1 MFACQISRFPQSDR
15 NETERFSVG
24 GTRPVSRG
32 SNLRRKFRPAGRDR
46 PATDDPGLR
55 LADSGRRNPI
65 RQKPRREALCP
76 GPGTDSLPRRP
87 GKTGCGHFGNT
98 LRGKPA
104 ALRPDAPRQTFSP

>member
-1 MFACQISRFPQSDR
+1 MFACQISRFPQTDR
-15 NETERFSVG
+15 NETERLSVG

-32 SNLRRKFRPAGRDR
+32 SNLRRKFRPAGRIARR
-46 PATDDPGLR
+46 PMTRACGLQIPDDVTQPGR
-55 LADSGRRNPI
+55 SHAGKHYAPARART
-65 RQKPRREALCP
+65 AFHV
-76 GPGTDSLPRRP
+76 RP

>member
-1 MFACQISRFPQSDR
+1 MFACQISRFPQTDR

-24 GTRPVSRG
+24 GHKTRQQRLQPPPQIPIG
-32 SNLRRKFRPAGRDR
+32 WPDR

-87 GKTGCGHFGNT
+87 GKTGCGHFDNT

>member
-1 MFACQISRFPQSDR
+1 MVACQISRFPQTDR

-24 GTRPVSRG
+24 GHKTRQQRLQPPPQ
-32 SNLRRKFRPAGRDR
+32 FRPAGRIARR
-46 PATDDPGLR
+46 PMTRACGLQIPDDVTQPGR
-55 LADSGRRNPI
+55 SHAGKHYALARART
-65 RQKPRREALCP
+65 AFHV
-76 GPGTDSLPRRP
+76 RP